1 MTERSLQG
9 FVKVVELGSFTAAA
23 DALFISQSALSQQI
37 RTLESHLHFALFQHG
52 ARQVTL
58 TPAGQAFYPKAKQI
72 LTLYQSAVKEG
83 MAIQQNSHP
92 PQRHLFLA
100 CQDTALITFCYDL
113 LGLTPDLCL
122 EFAPLVQYCGNRS
135 EVWRALD
142 NGDADLSFQMETAEI
157 AARGL
162 RFTPILNLPELCVP
176 FNAPDTLPQQ
186 VLTLEDALTCR
197 WLFAFP
203 FSETIYES
211 ELASQALK
219 RGGDVISP
227 ANVRSA
233 AYGLP
238 TLMLFPCIYHRH
250 PSFETVRVLRWGT
263 GGRLGIVTTANPDDT
278 VCRYMEAIRRV
289 ILLKQHQLFG
299 LLA

>member
-1 MTERSLQG
+1 MTERSLTG

-37 RTLESHLHFALFQHG
+37 RTLENHLQFALFRHG

-58 TPAGQAFYPKAKQI
+58 TAAGQAFYPKAKQI
-72 LTLYQSAVKEG
+72 LKLYQSAVKEG
-83 MAIQQNSHP
+83 IAIQQNTHP

-100 CQDTALITFCYDL
+100 CQDTALITFCYEL
-113 LGLTPDLCL
+113 FALTPDLCL
-122 EFAPLVQYCGNRS
+122 EFAPLVQYCGNCS

-142 NGDADLSFQMETAEI
+142 NGDADLSFQMESAEI

-176 FNAPDTLPQQ
+176 FNVPDSLPQQ

-211 ELASQALK
+211 ELTSQALK
-219 RGGDVISP
+219 QGGDVISP
-227 ANVRSA
+227 VSVRSA

-238 TLMLFPCIYHRH
+238 TLMLFPCIYHRRC
-250 PSFETVRVLRWGT
+250 SFDTVRMLRWGE
-263 GGRLGIVTTANPDDT
+263 GARFGMVTVPNPDDT
-278 VCRYMEAIRRV
+278 VRQYMEEIRRV
-289 ILLKQHQLFG
+289 IQAKQHQLFG
-299 LLA
+299 LLT